1 MTRHARGS
9 WRKPFLAALAQL
21 PVVRDA
27 CEAAGVSRRTVYRTR
42 KQDAQFAQAWQD
54 ALAEGVDAVELEAF
68 RRGVVGVD
76 EPIIHAGQVVGT
88 RRAFSDGLLALV
100 LEARRPEVYAR
111 RVEVTSPDGSAAEAP
126 ATQDPRT
133 RALRIARM
141 LAEAPGSQPPEVKLR
156 RSAASTA

>member
-1 MTRHARGS
+1 MSRHARGS

-21 PVVRDA
+21 PVVRNA
-27 CEAAGVSRRTVYRTR
+27 CEAAGIDRCTAYRAR
-42 KQDAQFAQAWQD
+42 KKDADFARSWRE
-54 ALAEGVDAVELEAF
+54 ALDEGMDTVELEAF
-68 RRGVVGVD
+68 RRGVAGVD
-76 EPIIHAGQVVGT
+76 EPLVHAGRVVGT
-88 RRAFSDGLLALV
+88 RRAYSDGLLVLV

-141 LAEAPGSQPPEVKLR
+141 LTEAPGGQPSR
-156 RSAASTA
+156 A